1 MNVLTLLVVLC
12 RVPRQV
18 FELVGLQE
26 LDLRNNQ
33 LRQLPHGATCLWGL
47 RSLLWV
53 GLDGNPDLRV
63 HSEGWEPSFFQDGRA
78 ATDFCRRKSYQDL
91 IAGNL
96 GSRLFKKIRFRRAEK
111 VCQNLEKSE
120 IASVTAERVDDLIKR
135 ADKVT
140 VSRLSR
146 YLTAEYRVAD
156 GWPCKVTNLETGV
169 EDSYYMTISDTAIEL
184 REPNLIR
191 DDTVYVYL
199 LLEETDVTEI
209 DETTLLVVLS
219 SWHSI
224 EVSTAPAPAS
234 SLMVQLQ
241 HTLSKQFL
249 AYRAKSYLA
258 DYSRVVEKY
267 AAQVVEVEEL
277 TQAKRAAVGQL
288 VDLGALVESKLPKG
302 DAFDHHAQ
310 MALELSEGARQVVV
324 SKPGQAAGEAP
335 RGSGTLL
342 DINRADIAASVVGD
356 KGLLDELQCQA
367 ETLKQDALHLQTS
380 IDTARRRLEAEHGDL
395 MGCIQTDMMAG
406 SSTLCYS
413 MLEASGVSADDAIA
427 NKAGAPHRT

>member
-1 MNVLTLLVVLC
+1 MNVLTLLVVLR

-33 LRQLPHGATCLWGL
+33 LRQLPHGANCLWGL

-78 ATDFCRRKSYQDL
+78 AADFCRRKSYQDL

-156 GWPCKVTNLETGV
+156 GWPCQVTNLETGV
-169 EDSYYMTISDTAIEL
+169 AEKYYMTISDTAIEL

-267 AAQVVEVEEL
+267 AAQVVEV
-277 TQAKRAAVGQL
+277 R
-288 VDLGALVESKLPKG
+288 
-302 DAFDHHAQ
+302 FH
-310 MALELSEGARQVVV
+310 
-324 SKPGQAAGEAP
+324 
-335 RGSGTLL
+335 
-342 DINRADIAASVVGD
+342 
-356 KGLLDELQCQA
+356 
-367 ETLKQDALHLQTS
+367 S
-380 IDTARRRLEAEHGDL
+380 IL
-395 MGCIQTDMMAG
+395 IQFQFNFN
-406 SSTLCYS
+406 SIL
-413 MLEASGVSADDAIA
+413 IQF
-427 NKAGAPHRT
+427 